1 MSNAAAART
10 EALPPEAQI
19 VEVLMSQLASRLVYL
34 TATLKLADHLAEGR
48 RTAEELAA
56 LTGTHA
62 PALYRILRTLAS
74 LGFFTEDADHRFA
87 LQPLG
92 AVLKSGTPSHATALV
107 LGGDLVTRSLDNLL
121 YSAQTGKT
129 GFGRS
134 FGVPLFDWLGANPTQ
149 ASLFNDTMVGFHGM
163 EPPAVAAA
171 YDFSVFQTVAD
182 IGGSTGNLLAAILS
196 RHPGPRGILF
206 DLPHVVRDAPAL
218 LNERGLADRV
228 RIEAGS
234 FFEGVPAG
242 ADAYVFSHVIHDWN
256 REQCLTILGHC
267 RRAVAPGGRVL
278 LVEMVLPEGDAPH
291 PGKLLDMVM
300 LTVPGGEER
309 TPSEYSALLDQAG
322 FRMTRVVP
330 TASLA
335 SIVEAVPR

>member
-1 MSNAAAART
+1 MSEAAVRM
-10 EALPPEAQI
+10 EGPPPEAQI
-19 VEVLMSQLASRLVYL
+19 AELLLSQLASRLVFL
-34 TATLKLADHLAEGR
+34 AATLKLADHLAAGPK
-48 RTAEELAA
+48 TAQQLAP
-56 LTGTHA
+56 LTGTYA

-74 LGFFTEDADHRFA
+74 LGFFTEDAEHRFV

-92 AVLKSGTPSHATALV
+92 AVLKSGTPSHAAALV
-107 LGGDLVTRSLDNLL
+107 LGGELFTRSLDNLL
-121 YSAQTGKT
+121 YSAQTGKPA
-129 GFGRS
+129 FERS
-134 FGVPLFDWLGANPTQ
+134 FGMPVFDWLGANPAQ
-149 ASLFNDTMVGFHGM
+149 ASLFNDTMVGFHGT
-163 EPPAVAAA
+163 EPTAVAAA
-171 YDFSVFQTVAD
+171 YDFSVFQTIAD
-182 IGGSTGNLLAAILS
+182 VGGSTGNMLATILS

-206 DLPHVVRDAPAL
+206 DLPHVVREAPAFL
-218 LNERGLADRV
+218 QRRGMTDRI
-228 RIEAGS
+228 RIESGS

-242 ADAYVFSHVIHDWN
+242 ADAYVLSHVIHDWN
-256 REQCLTILGHC
+256 PEQCLTILGHC
-267 RRAVAPGGRVL
+267 RREISSRGHLL

-309 TPSEYSALLDQAG
+309 TPSQYSELLDQAG